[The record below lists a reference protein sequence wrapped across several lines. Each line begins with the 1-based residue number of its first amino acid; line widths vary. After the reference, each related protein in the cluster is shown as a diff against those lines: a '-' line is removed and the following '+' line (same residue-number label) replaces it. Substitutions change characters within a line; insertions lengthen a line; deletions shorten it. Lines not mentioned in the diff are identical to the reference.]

1 METKVRRTP
10 KKAPVI
16 VTIIVILYILI
27 QTAMDLAMWLTDAIA
42 EGFQVL
48 GQRFQGIVIGFFG
61 ALALFIFALNLAVW
75 G

>member
-1 METKVRRTP
+1 MEAKVRRTP

-16 VTIIVILYILI
+16 VTMILITYILI
-27 QTAMDLAMWLTDAIA
+27 QTAMDLVSWLTDAIA

-48 GQRFQGIVIGFFG
+48 GPRFQGMVIGFFG
-61 ALALFIFALNLAVW
+61 GLALFIFALNMAVW